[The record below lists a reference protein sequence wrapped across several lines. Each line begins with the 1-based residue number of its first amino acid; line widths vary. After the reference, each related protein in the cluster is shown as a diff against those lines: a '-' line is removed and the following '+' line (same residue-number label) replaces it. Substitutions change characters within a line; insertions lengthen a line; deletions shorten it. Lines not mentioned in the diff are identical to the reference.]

1 LSSLYLMRHG
11 QAGLRHRYDTL
22 SDLGHAQARR
32 LGEYLAAQNISFSAL
47 YSGTLSRQQETACEV
62 AGAFQRAGLA
72 VPEIQ
77 IDQNWNEFDLDMVYK
92 AIAPRLGAEDPEFQT
107 EHEKLLRQLDDDN
120 SPVHRAWTQC
130 DTLVVR
136 AWVEGRYEV
145 PGESWEAFRERV
157 CGALGTLKRF
167 PSGDTIAV
175 FSSATPIA
183 IWIGMALGLNARH
196 TLRLAGVT
204 YNAALTTMRVRED
217 DLALFSFNGTPH
229 LPEPHLKTY
238 R

>member
-1 LSSLYLMRHG
+1 MRHG

-32 LGEYLAAQNISFSAL
+32 LGEYLLAQNINFHAV
-47 YSGTLSRQQETACEV
+47 YSGELSRQKETACEV
-62 AGAFQRAGLA
+62 ASAFQRAGRA
-72 VPEIQ
+72 MPEIQ
-77 IDQNWNEFDLDMVYK
+77 IDRNWNEFDLDMVYK
-92 AIAPRLGAEDPEFQT
+92 AIAPRLSADDSEFQA
-107 EHEKLLRQLDDDN
+107 EHEKLLRQLDDKN
-120 SPVHRAWTQC
+120 SSVHRAWTQC

-145 PGESWEAFRERV
+145 PGESWQVFCERV
-157 CGALGTLKRF
+157 CRALETLQRF
-167 PSGDTIAV
+167 SSGDTIAV

-183 IWIGMALGLNARH
+183 VWIGMALGLNARQ

-217 DLALFSFNGTPH
+217 DLALYSFNGTAH
-229 LPEPHLKTY
+229 LPEPHLRTF

>member
-1 LSSLYLMRHG
+1 MSSLYLMRHG

-92 AIAPRLGAEDPEFQT
+92 AIAPRLSAEDPEFQT

-167 PSGDTIAV
+167 PYGDTIAV

-183 IWIGMALGLNARH
+183 VWIGMALGLNARH

-204 YNAALTTMRVRED
+204 YNAAVTKMRVRED

>member
-1 LSSLYLMRHG
+1 LIYLMRHG

-22 SDLGHAQARR
+22 SDLGRVQARR
-32 LGEYLAAQNISFSAL
+32 LGEYLVGQNVRFDAL
-47 YSGTLSRQQETACEV
+47 FTGELSRQQETACEV
-62 AGAFQRAGLA
+62 AGAFQRAGLDL
-72 VPEIQ
+72 PETQ
-77 IDQNWNEFDLDMVYK
+77 IDRNWNEIDLDMVYK
-92 AIAPRLGAEDPEFQT
+92 AIAPRLSAEDPEFQA
-107 EHEKLLRQLDDDN
+107 EHEKLLRQLDDDH

-136 AWVEGRYEV
+136 AWVEGRHEV

-157 CGALGTLKRF
+157 CRALETLKRF
-167 PSGDTIAV
+167 ASGDTIAV

-183 IWIGMALGLNARH
+183 VWIGMALGLNARH
-196 TLRLAGVT
+196 TLRLAGAT
-204 YNAALTTMRVRED
+204 YNAALTTMRVREG

-229 LPEPHLKTY
+229 LAEPHLRTF

>member
-1 LSSLYLMRHG
+1 MSSLYLMRHG

-22 SDLGHAQARR
+22 SDLGRAQARR
-32 LGEYLAAQNISFSAL
+32 LGDYLASQNIRFNAL
-47 YSGTLSRQQETACEV
+47 YSGALSRQQETASEV

-72 VPEIQ
+72 VPEIR
-77 IDQNWNEFDLDMVYK
+77 IDRNWNEFDLDMVYK
-92 AIAPRLGAEDPEFQT
+92 AIAPRLSAEDPEFQT
-107 EHEKLLRQLDDDN
+107 EHEKLLRQLDDEN

-136 AWVEGRYEV
+136 AWVEGRFDV

-157 CGALGTLKRF
+157 CRALETLKRF

-183 IWIGMALGLNARH
+183 VWIGMALGLNARH

-204 YNAALTTMRVRED
+204 YNAALTTMRVRDD
-217 DLALFSFNGTPH
+217 DLALFTFNGTPH
-229 LPEPHLKTY
+229 LPEPHLKTF

>member
-1 LSSLYLMRHG
+1 MSSLYLMRHG

-22 SDLGHAQARR
+22 SDLGRAQARR
-32 LGEYLAAQNISFSAL
+32 LGEYLAAQNIRFNAL
-47 YSGTLSRQQETACEV
+47 YSGALSRQKETACEV

-72 VPEIQ
+72 VPDIQ
-77 IDQNWNEFDLDMVYK
+77 IDRNWNEFDLDMVYK
-92 AIAPRLGAEDPEFQT
+92 AVAPRLSAEDPEFQA
-107 EHEKLLRQLDDDN
+107 EHEKLLRQLHDDN

-157 CGALGTLKRF
+157 CRALETLKRF
-167 PSGDTIAV
+167 PPGDTIAI

-183 IWIGMALGLNARH
+183 VWIGMALGLNAKH

-229 LPEPHLKTY
+229 LPEPNLKTF

>member
-1 LSSLYLMRHG
+1 
-11 QAGLRHRYDTL
+11 
-22 SDLGHAQARR
+22 
-32 LGEYLAAQNISFSAL
+32 
-47 YSGTLSRQQETACEV
+47 V
-62 AGAFQRAGLA
+62 AGAFRRAGLA

-77 IDQNWNEFDLDMVYK
+77 IDRNWNEFDLDMVYQ
-92 AIAPRLGAEDPEFQT
+92 AIAPRLSAEDPEFQA
-107 EHEKLLRQLDDDN
+107 EHEKLLRQLHDDN

-157 CGALGTLKRF
+157 CRPLETLKRF
-167 PSGDTIAV
+167 LPGDTIAI

-183 IWIGMALGLNARH
+183 VWIGMALGLNARH

-217 DLALFSFNGTPH
+217 DLALFTFNIGVEVESIHFGSLYNVQRGTIKSAKVHRLVEPTAKNRLRPRAAP
-229 LPEPHLKTY
+229 LPRSASRRCPAWP
-238 R
+238 

>member
-22 SDLGHAQARR
+22 SDLGRAQARR
-32 LGEYLAAQNISFSAL
+32 LGEYLAAQNIRFKAF
-47 YSGTLSRQQETACEV
+47 YSGALSRQQETAGEV
-62 AGAFQRAGLA
+62 AGALQRAGLA

-77 IDQNWNEFDLDMVYK
+77 IDRNWNEFDLDMVYK
-92 AIAPRLGAEDPEFQT
+92 AVAPRLSAEDPEFQA

-157 CGALGTLKRF
+157 CRALETIKRF
-167 PSGDTIAV
+167 PSGDTIAI

-183 IWIGMALGLNARH
+183 VWIGMALGLNARH

-229 LPEPHLKTY
+229 LPEPHLKTF

>member
-1 LSSLYLMRHG
+1 MSLLYLMRHG

-22 SDLGHAQARR
+22 SDLGREQARR
-32 LGEYLAAQNISFSAL
+32 LGEYLAAQNVRFNTL
-47 YSGTLSRQQETACEV
+47 YSGALSRQQETACEV
-62 AGAFQRAGLA
+62 AAAFQRAGLA
-72 VPEIQ
+72 LPEIQ
-77 IDQNWNEFDLDMVYK
+77 IDRNWNEFDLDMVYK
-92 AIAPRLGAEDPEFQT
+92 AIAPCLSAEDPEFQA
-107 EHEKLLRQLDDDN
+107 EHEKLLGQLHDEN

-157 CGALGTLKRF
+157 CRALETLKRF
-167 PSGDTIAV
+167 PTGDTIAI

-183 IWIGMALGLNARH
+183 VWIGMALGLNARH
-196 TLRLAGVT
+196 TLRLAGAT
-204 YNAALTTMRVRED
+204 YNAALTTMRVREE

-229 LPEPHLKTY
+229 LPEPRLRTF